1 MNSQQIDQIV
11 AKLADLTSQNYNYF
25 DLQDT
30 FPENLD
36 YRASEIGRF
45 IDHILEKGQK
55 INLSIMKN
63 HIKIEELA
71 QLIGTANFPILMFRR
86 LSTDDFEPFVV
97 YKDKKDRIAYHSF
110 KTNSLI
116 SQEEEQD
123 VLNNLLLY
131 ENYPNQKLEGSVIF
145 LTVLP
150 LEYIATDY
158 YAKASGDTKQLTPLR
173 RLFRLLRA
181 ERKEIMYS
189 YIYAFAVSLIS
200 LSLPLGIQATISLI
214 SGGMVFSSVIV
225 LIALI
230 IIGIILSGG
239 LQVMQVT
246 IVEVLQQRVFAKSA
260 FELAFRMNK
269 IRTEALSKYYAPELM
284 NRFFDVV
291 TIQKG
296 LPKIFVEISAAVFQ
310 ILLGLFLL
318 SLYHPVFLIFSIL
331 LLVFIGLIFYF
342 TGRKGLQTSS
352 MESKYKYKVAYWL
365 EELARTVGAFKQ
377 AGNTNLPIQKM
388 DELISSYLYYRKS
401 HFKVLLTQFFNVLIF
416 KTLVTGGLLII
427 GTVLVVD
434 RQITLGQFVASE
446 VIIIL
451 VVGSVE
457 KLIMSLDV
465 IYDTLTGMDKIGN
478 MTDLPLERTDGTR
491 ISLDQNPKGLQVVC
505 KGLKF
510 KYEGNTNYTLQGV
523 DLEIEAGE
531 SICMVG
537 QNDSG
542 KHTLAK
548 VIAGALDSFEGA
560 VTMNNFPLR
569 NIDINNV
576 RDVVSKTLDQNEIFD
591 GSILDN
597 ITMGRTYITY
607 EDVIWAINNVG
618 LRDYI
623 AGLKEGLYTHIGA
636 TGKRL
641 SSSVSTRL
649 LLARSVASRPKLLI
663 VNDFSEQITKS
674 EKMKILSFLQDKA
687 NGWTLIILS
696 VSDDALLLSS
706 CDKIVLLSEGKVA
719 VTGSYDELLGNK
731 TFQNLMFKNR

>member
-11 AKLADLTSQNYNYF
+11 SKLAELTSQTYNYF

-30 FPENLD
+30 FPESLE

-55 INLSIMKN
+55 INLSMMKN
-63 HIKIEELA
+63 HIKIAELA
-71 QLIGTANFPILMFRR
+71 QLISTSNFPILMFRR
-86 LSTDDFEPFVV
+86 ISTDDFEPFVV
-97 YKDKKDRIAYHSF
+97 YKDKKDNIVYYSF
-110 KTNSLI
+110 QSNSAI
-116 SQEEEQD
+116 PNTQEQEL
-123 VLNNLLLY
+123 LNNLLLY
-131 ENYPNQKLEGSVIF
+131 ENYPDQNIEGEIIF

-158 YAKASGDTKQLTPLR
+158 YTKASGDMKPLTPLR

-269 IRTEALSKYYAPELM
+269 VRTESLQKYYAPELM

-318 SLYHPVFLIFSIL
+318 SLYHPVFLIFSVL

-377 AGNTNLPIQKM
+377 AGNTNLPIKKM
-388 DELISSYLYYRKS
+388 DELISSYLYHRKL
-401 HFKVLLTQFFNVLIF
+401 HFKVLLNQFFNVLVF

-491 ISLDQNPKGLQVVC
+491 IALDQNPKGLHIVC
-505 KGLKF
+505 KNLKF
-510 KYEGNTNYTLQGV
+510 KYEGNSNYTLQGI
-523 DLEIEAGE
+523 DLDIQAGE

-548 VIAGALDSFEGA
+548 VIAGTMESFEGA
-560 VTMNNFPLR
+560 VLMNNFPLR
-569 NIDINNV
+569 NIDLNTV
-576 RDVVSKTLDQNEIFD
+576 RDAVSKTLDQDEIFD

-623 AGLKEGLYTHIGA
+623 GGLKDGLYTHIGA

-674 EKMKILSFLQDKA
+674 EKMKILAFLQDKA

-696 VSDDALLLSS
+696 MSDDALLLSS
-706 CDKIVLLSEGKVA
+706 CDKIILLTEGKVA
-719 VTGSYDELLGNK
+719 VQGSYDELLGNK